1 MKRLMRLFLY
11 LNNIIILILSHVSL
25 YACPTLGPGEHNYQ
39 YHFFQYEGP
48 SHVIGSEMYFYNE
61 SLTLKN
67 ANLIEWKKYFNGC
80 PEKEDIEEIL
90 YNSTYEKLTLIKNS
104 LFKKSEDISDIYDRN
119 TFLRCLKKT
128 NDHEFINY
136 LIQTRI
142 CEPYMRVSKSQ
153 IEKSDSLFMDAK
165 IADFKEMYSQS
176 SSFFLKERYAYQMIR
191 LARYSNQPTRA
202 ILIYT
207 DLMESNESTNM
218 IKYWAMEHVAGIYTN
233 RGKETLKASKDPD
246 RILSGKDDISKG
258 QEMFT
263 RVFNECSS
271 KRMNKLLDLNIT
283 SDEGWT
289 EAINLCKNE
298 QEKITLYARRAMKRN
313 SNIFEEMRSIYELD
327 PSSSFLKSLL
337 REEIFFL
344 EHQLLGK
351 DLKMNILTA
360 RETIKI
366 PKKQTIKI
374 LEQLIYFTSNCIN
387 NKFIKDK
394 EFWKLANGYLNILAG
409 NINNTRKTIND
420 LNKHNLNIE
429 EINQIRTFELLIDI
443 ISIDKINDEIEN
455 KLFLVAKELKNP
467 YMAEFLIKVFGILYE
482 QQGLST
488 KALLC
493 NNSHLNFKGSTQN
506 TDRFNNKD
514 FTVFEAIKQINDNEL
529 IENILNFKNKR
540 NKTKFEEFLVTSTL
554 NKHITWE
561 GTKAITKDDFLHIL
575 GTIAMRDNRLDDA
588 ISHWELMSDKNLLEI
603 SRNPFEV
610 KILDNIHPDGNSA
623 LSYNKLIVVKELIT
637 LLKSLNAPSS
647 WWDILSSTLST
658 TQSETSYKI
667 GNYYFNSTYFGHS
680 WAMQASSRKYRSY
693 SSNYFYQ
700 DEVIYQDKDNLNF
713 KTPLY
718 YYDKCI
724 ELSKGIIDNEFAA
737 KSAFM
742 AAKCEQSLYISDLTL
757 RQLKTIKGKWYEY
770 ESLVFPN
777 YKLYGKYFR
786 MLRDEYSD
794 TDYYQNVINGCK
806 YFNYFINEL

>member
-1 MKRLMRLFLY
+1 
-11 LNNIIILILSHVSL
+11 
-25 YACPTLGPGEHNYQ
+25 
-39 YHFFQYEGP
+39 
-48 SHVIGSEMYFYNE
+48 
-61 SLTLKN
+61 
-67 ANLIEWKKYFNGC
+67 
-80 PEKEDIEEIL
+80 
-90 YNSTYEKLTLIKNS
+90 
-104 LFKKSEDISDIYDRN
+104 
-119 TFLRCLKKT
+119 
-128 NDHEFINY
+128 
-136 LIQTRI
+136 
-142 CEPYMRVSKSQ
+142 
-153 IEKSDSLFMDAK
+153 
-165 IADFKEMYSQS
+165 
-176 SSFFLKERYAYQMIR
+176 
-191 LARYSNQPTRA
+191 
-202 ILIYT
+202 
-207 DLMESNESTNM
+207 
-218 IKYWAMEHVAGIYTN
+218 
-233 RGKETLKASKDPD
+233 
-246 RILSGKDDISKG
+246 
-258 QEMFT
+258 
-263 RVFNECSS
+263 
-271 KRMNKLLDLNIT
+271 
-283 SDEGWT
+283 
-289 EAINLCKNE
+289 
-298 QEKITLYARRAMKRN
+298 
-313 SNIFEEMRSIYELD
+313 
-327 PSSSFLKSLL
+327 
-337 REEIFFL
+337 
-344 EHQLLGK
+344 
-351 DLKMNILTA
+351 
-360 RETIKI
+360 
-366 PKKQTIKI
+366 
-374 LEQLIYFTSNCIN
+374 
-387 NKFIKDK
+387 
-394 EFWKLANGYLNILAG
+394 
-409 NINNTRKTIND
+409 
-420 LNKHNLNIE
+420 
-429 EINQIRTFELLIDI
+429 
-443 ISIDKINDEIEN
+443 
-455 KLFLVAKELKNP
+455 
-467 YMAEFLIKVFGILYE
+467 
-482 QQGLST
+482 
-488 KALLC
+488 
-493 NNSHLNFKGSTQN
+493 
-506 TDRFNNKD
+506 
-514 FTVFEAIKQINDNEL
+514 
-529 IENILNFKNKR
+529 
-540 NKTKFEEFLVTSTL
+540 VTSTL

-561 GTKAITKDDFLHIL
+561 ETKAITKDDFLHIL